1 MVDQASPV
9 ANSAEVQDVKTTI
22 EKIHDLTRE
31 KSRIITDTNYKKY
44 LPKKHKILR
53 NIFQFWLLTIFLAV
67 ICTIVYFFP
76 GLEAF
81 KPLAYFG
88 MIACFVYTLFAAL
101 IALVLFLTNYTL
113 PIAVTNEVKARMV
126 LNINRKLD
134 TLKGMLQQGFGN
146 AIIQLSIHEGKFD
159 LDHSSASVDSFIK
172 NNFPSGQYIKEILTD
187 EIISKVQADIKHYID
202 KLSIVAKGH
211 IKNQPVKVTQIASK
225 MALKPEVVVQ
235 LFKHMLTKRT
245 IDGMLTELDQ
255 EFVPESFMAG
265 QDFGADDGT
274 GSTTGDQQ
282 QAPVEAGGTT
292 AASTAVTPGQ
302 GSSTGTGTA
311 AAQGN
316 AQQPAGQPVS
326 GQTGLTSTSPSP
338 VLVESG
344 GMAGIPNI
352 EQVKKDLENKRGEI
366 ESARDMF
373 ERGEIGIDQYRSMSN
388 TLDEELEFIK
398 FRLNVVKSILDPKK
412 TCMVCF
418 KPLEPAWNIVT
429 CPNDHGF
436 HLDCAQE
443 YLQKHEMCPWCLKKV
458 SSL

>member
-274 GSTTGDQQ
+274 GSKVA
-282 QAPVEAGGTT
+282 APGPGPLQHKATRNNRLANLYLARLASPARHHRQSWWNPAGWRASQISSRSRRTWKTSGARSNLQGTCSSVERSG
-292 AASTAVTPGQ
+292 ST
-302 GSSTGTGTA
+302 STGACPTRWTR
-311 AAQGN
+311 N
-316 AQQPAGQPVS
+316 
-326 GQTGLTSTSPSP
+326 
-338 VLVESG
+338 
-344 GMAGIPNI
+344 
-352 EQVKKDLENKRGEI
+352 
-366 ESARDMF
+366 
-373 ERGEIGIDQYRSMSN
+373 
-388 TLDEELEFIK
+388 
-398 FRLNVVKSILDPKK
+398 LN
-412 TCMVCF
+412 
-418 KPLEPAWNIVT
+418 
-429 CPNDHGF
+429 
-436 HLDCAQE
+436 
-443 YLQKHEMCPWCLKKV
+443 
-458 SSL
+458 SSSFV